1 MYEAIATRHC
11 GGLAHRSSDGIEV
24 ALFWVWGAEFGSWR
38 SAFCVV
44 VVDDF
49 NDARRRE
56 VR

>member
-38 SAFCVV
+38 SAFVLSMWTTSTT
-44 VVDDF
+44 
-49 NDARRRE
+49 ARRRE